1 MVTKK
6 QWAIWGLVLGA
17 IAGALWILTG
27 LSMAIEGGF
36 LGSAFDGFTGTV
48 SWLDDALGATKYIV
62 SGIII
67 AVIGVL
73 TLLISIGRLGI
84 NYVFIGVILI
94 IFAII
99 AAGIPGFLALVG
111 GIFYIIAGT
120 K

>member
-1 MVTKK
+1 MVRKK
-6 QWAIWGLVLGA
+6 EWATWGLVLGA
-17 IAGALWILTG
+17 IAGVLWILTG

-36 LGSAFDGFTGTV
+36 LGAFDGFTNTV
-48 SWLDDALGATKYIV
+48 SWLDDALGATRFII

-67 AVIGVL
+67 AVIGVF
-73 TLLISIGRLGI
+73 TLLVSIGRIGI

-99 AAGIPGFLALVG
+99 GGGIPAILALVG